1 MEAHYALLPQ
11 AADMVSYDNLGRS
24 SKAHVI
30 SSDNQRALQL
40 IIYFQLF
47 MQFDGPATILV
58 QSRGPRLNDVL
69 SGREVNEIADTPR
82 GITSS
87 PSQSKDEQG
96 KEAGDAIQDPEI
108 SRLYEDI
115 VQEVKGISQSVA
127 KIRKDGKVEVEVVG
141 KTKEL

>member
-1 MEAHYALLPQ
+1 MRYTKELLTNG
-11 AADMVSYDNLGRS
+11 S
-24 SKAHVI
+24 
-30 SSDNQRALQL
+30 
-40 IIYFQLF
+40 FQLF

-82 GITSS
+82 GLTSH
-87 PSQSKDEQG
+87 PGQSKAEPG
-96 KEAGDAIQDPEI
+96 NEANDAVQEPEI
-108 SRLYEDI
+108 ARSFENV

-127 KIRKDGKVEVEVVG
+127 KIRKDGKVEIEDVG

>member
-1 MEAHYALLPQ
+1 
-11 AADMVSYDNLGRS
+11 
-24 SKAHVI
+24 
-30 SSDNQRALQL
+30 
-40 IIYFQLF
+40 

-58 QSRGPRLNDVL
+58 QSRGPRLNVVL

-82 GITSS
+82 GVTSS
-87 PSQSKDEQG
+87 PSQSKDEQVKG
-96 KEAGDAIQDPEI
+96 ASDAIQDPEI

-127 KIRKDGKVEVEVVG
+127 KIRRDGKVEVEVVG

>member
-1 MEAHYALLPQ
+1 
-11 AADMVSYDNLGRS
+11 
-24 SKAHVI
+24 
-30 SSDNQRALQL
+30 
-40 IIYFQLF
+40 

-82 GITSS
+82 GLTSL
-87 PSQSKDEQG
+87 PGQSKAEQG
-96 KEAGDAIQDPEI
+96 NEANDAVQEPEI
-108 SRLYEDI
+108 ARSFENV

-127 KIRKDGKVEVEVVG
+127 KIRKDGKVEIDDVG